1 MSEKDTYIKVP
12 PGSNIE
18 IKTGNEDKKDV
29 EDLAKSSSGA
39 SYSAINSSQVNEES
53 TYNAPA
59 ESSAQSS
66 SSQESLSSNSS
77 QGTSS
82 TESAI
87 ENSSHGET
95 SLSEALEESE
105 TSDHV
110 KNIEPKDDDKKT
122 LKVKIKNYFKFK

>member
-39 SYSAINSSQVNEES
+39 SYSAINSSQ
-53 TYNAPA
+53 
-59 ESSAQSS
+59 
-66 SSQESLSSNSS
+66 
-77 QGTSS
+77 GTSS

-95 SLSEALEESE
+95 SVSEALEESE